1 LLLFKKTSWFAH
13 KLTGLL
19 IMAQLGGITILQA
32 DQSDRQ
38 NLFKIER
45 NKNANIVQ
53 YDAQVTVDGKLNS
66 EEPVIVYW
74 VRLAEQG
81 QVEELGWLQ
90 RKFAFGFSTDF
101 DQESDTAIID
111 MALKIERP
119 ITIKRIEGDYQAIMA
134 INGKTSRI
142 EKIFID
148 SSGKGFSTRVNF
160 IEMHGT
166 DMETSEITY
175 ERLVP

>member
-1 LLLFKKTSWFAH
+1 
-13 KLTGLL
+13 
-19 IMAQLGGITILQA
+19 
-32 DQSDRQ
+32 
-38 NLFKIER
+38 
-45 NKNANIVQ
+45 
-53 YDAQVTVDGKLNS
+53 
-66 EEPVIVYW
+66 VYW

-90 RKFAFGFSTDF
+90 RNFAFGFSTDF

-111 MALKIERP
+111 MALKIERL
-119 ITIKRIEGDYQAIMA
+119 ITVKRIQANYQAIMT
-134 INGKTSRI
+134 IDGKTSRI

-160 IEMHGT
+160 IELHGT
-166 DMETSEITY
+166 DMETSEVTY